1 MRKSVNFAALYD
13 WGRRKAMS
21 GFDLPSFLEAY
32 GLPGLIIV
40 GLAVVVKTLWAR
52 LNEQVDARFDDH
64 KAHTSQMAD
73 NTKTLDAALRYIE
86 GKGRD

>member
-1 MRKSVNFAALYD
+1 MD
-13 WGRRKAMS
+13 T
-21 GFDLPSFLEAY
+21 FDLPSFIEAY
-32 GLPGLIIV
+32 GLPGFIIIALV
-40 GLAVVVKTLWAR
+40 WVVRALWTR
-52 LNEQVDARFDDH
+52 LNEQVDARFEDH